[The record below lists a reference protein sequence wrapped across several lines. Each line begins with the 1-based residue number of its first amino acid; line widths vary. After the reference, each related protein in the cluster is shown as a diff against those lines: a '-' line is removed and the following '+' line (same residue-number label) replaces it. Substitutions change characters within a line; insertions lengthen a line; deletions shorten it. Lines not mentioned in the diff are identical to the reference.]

1 MPVKTG
7 DTSEL
12 DAYHQKYLYLF
23 YVIREIVVYLFLQR
37 TKETFMAFPTLN
49 KIRFSSYK
57 RFSGK
62 ECLAIRPVTLLVGKN
77 SSGKSSITKL
87 LAILAKSFSGTLK
100 KSAMT
105 LETDGVSL
113 GVSYQSLCHNGNS
126 TGLTLGVAYDNEI
139 SFDVE
144 LIASPKDEIQIL
156 RYVVSKGDKEHIIRL
171 AEDKINY
178 VCDETG
184 KIYLNSDFSG
194 FVHKQFLADLGI
206 QAELGFDVDYIGPL
220 RCEPVR
226 NYYYIGGDLLDNVG
240 PKGDNA
246 YQLLC
251 ADEVL
256 ARKVS
261 QWFEVNFDGCRLRVE
276 PGSEKGA
283 YLIQMHKSDNED
295 YWVNIADEGMGMSQV
310 LPIVTRCLYKVPY
323 SIVVV
328 EQPELHLHP
337 AAHAELARLFAQSC
351 KSNRQSYVI
360 ETHSENILLGLRD
373 AVVDPDID
381 IMADDVIVYF
391 IDEDED
397 GVYLK
402 EIFIEEDGT
411 LTDWPQGVFN
421 ESYEL
426 LKGIMEK
433 AYKK

>member
-1 MPVKTG
+1 
-7 DTSEL
+7 
-12 DAYHQKYLYLF
+12 
-23 YVIREIVVYLFLQR
+23 
-37 TKETFMAFPTLN
+37 MAFTTLD

-57 RFSGK
+57 RFGGK
-62 ECLAIRPVTLLVGKN
+62 ESLTIRPVTLLVGKN

-100 KSAMT
+100 RSAMT

-126 TGLTLGVAYDNEI
+126 NGLALGVTYGNEVSLDI
-139 SFDVE
+139 E
-144 LIASPKDEIQIL
+144 LIASAKDEIQIL
-156 RYVVSKGDKEHIIRL
+156 QYAVTEKGKTSAIKL
-171 AEDKINY
+171 AEDRMNY
-178 VCDETG
+178 VCDATG
-184 KIYLNSDFSG
+184 KHYSNSDFSG
-194 FVHKQFLADLGI
+194 FIHKQFLADLGI
-206 QAELGFDVDYIGPL
+206 QTEWGFNVDYIGPL

-226 NYYYIGGDLLDNVG
+226 NYYYIGGDLSDKIG

-261 QWFEVNFDGCRLRVE
+261 RWFEANFDGCRLRVE
-276 PGSEKGA
+276 PGSEKGS
-283 YLIQMHKSDNED
+283 YLIQMQKSDNED

-310 LPIVTRCLYKVPY
+310 LPIVTRCLYPVPD

-337 AAHAELARLFAQSC
+337 AAHAELAHLFTQTC

-360 ETHSENILLGLRD
+360 ETHSVNILLGLRD

-381 IMADDVIVYF
+381 FTADDVIIYF

-397 GVYLK
+397 GAYLK

-421 ESYEL
+421 ESYDL

>member
-1 MPVKTG
+1 MFYIIRKIIV
-7 DTSEL
+7 S
-12 DAYHQKYLYLF
+12 LF
-23 YVIREIVVYLFLQR
+23 QDLQI
-37 TKETFMAFPTLN
+37 EAIMAFMTLN
-49 KIRFSSYK
+49 KIQFSSYK
-57 RFSGK
+57 RFGAK
-62 ECLAIRPVTLLVGKN
+62 ESLTIRPVTLLVGKN

-100 KSAMT
+100 KSAMV
-105 LETDGVSL
+105 LDTDGVSL

-126 TGLTLGVAYDNEI
+126 TGLSLGVAYDN
-139 SFDVE
+139 DVSLDIE

-156 RYVVSKGDKEHIIRL
+156 QYAVTAKGRKNVIKL
-171 AEDKINY
+171 AEDRINY
-178 VCDETG
+178 ICDATG
-184 KIYLNSDFSG
+184 KHYTNTGFSG
-194 FVHKQFLADLGI
+194 FIHKQFLADLGI
-206 QAELGFDVDYIGPL
+206 QDEFGFKVDYIGPL
-220 RCEPVR
+220 RCEPMR
-226 NYYYIGGDLLDNVG
+226 NYYYIGGDLADNVG

-251 ADEVL
+251 ADEGLV
-256 ARKVS
+256 RKVS
-261 QWFEVNFDGCRLRVE
+261 QWFEVNFNGCRLRVE
-276 PGSEKGA
+276 SGSEKGA

-310 LPIVTRCLYKVPY
+310 LPIVTRCFYPVSG
-323 SIVVV
+323 SIVVI

-337 AAHAELARLFAQSC
+337 AAHAELARLFAQSS

-360 ETHSENILLGLRD
+360 ETHSENVLLGLRD

-381 IMADDVIVYF
+381 ITADDVIIYF

-397 GVYLK
+397 GAYLK

-426 LKGIMEK
+426 LKSIMEK
-433 AYKK
+433 AYKKK